1 MEFVDLKV
9 ERRPATGKGVAR
21 KLRQRGRIPA
31 IFYGEEEPIPVT
43 VDPKI
48 LLRALGTA
56 AGENVILNLTI
67 VDTEEHARKAMVKE
81 VQVDPVTGAVLHADL
96 LAISMERPIEVGVP
110 VELVGVASGVKE
122 EGGVVAQVLRDLAV
136 RCLPGAIPDRIT
148 LEISALKI
156 GDVIHVRDL
165 PIPAGIEVLTER
177 DQVVVTVAAPVVEE
191 VAAPVVEEVAAV
203 VAEEG
208 APKEGAPRESPGK
221 PGAAKEAAGKP
232 GAAKEAAGKPGAT
245 KEAGKAGAAAEAPGK
260 PAGKK
265 RPGRE

>member
-31 IFYGEEEPIPVT
+31 IFYGEAEPIPVT
-43 VDPKI
+43 VDPKV

-136 RCLPGAIPDRIT
+136 RCLPGAIPERIT

-191 VAAPVVEEVAAV
+191 VAAV

-208 APKEGAPRESPGK
+208 APKEGAPRESP
-221 PGAAKEAAGKP
+221 GKP

>member
-31 IFYGEEEPIPVT
+31 IFYGEAEPIPVT
-43 VDPKI
+43 VDPKV

-136 RCLPGAIPDRIT
+136 RCLPGAIPERIT

-177 DQVVVTVAAPVVEE
+177 DQVVVT